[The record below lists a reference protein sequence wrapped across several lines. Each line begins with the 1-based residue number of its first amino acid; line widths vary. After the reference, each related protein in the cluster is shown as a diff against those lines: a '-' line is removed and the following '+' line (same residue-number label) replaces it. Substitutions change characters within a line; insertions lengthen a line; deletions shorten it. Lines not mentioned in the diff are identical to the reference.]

1 MLIALFFISGLL
13 ILLFFGLHVASAI
26 VLLAVGADLIVGN
39 GILIDSLGSI
49 AWDRMNEFSLVAIP
63 LFVLLGEILLR
74 GGVADKL
81 YSSLAV
87 WMERWPGGL
96 LHTNTVASTL
106 FAATSGSSVATAAT
120 IGTVAIPTLE
130 ERGYNKRMTFGSL
143 AAGGTLGV
151 LIPPSILMIVYGTLA
166 DISVGE
172 LFVAAV
178 IPGLILAGFM
188 SLAIVV
194 VSFFVASPKAA
205 ETRVPLREKI
215 RALREI
221 IPTFVVF
228 FVIMGSIYGGI
239 ATPTEAAALG
249 IICALVLVAMNG
261 RLSVAMLHEAF
272 QGAFR
277 TTSMIILIIVSAF
290 CLNFVISILGLPQSA
305 SRAISEAGL
314 SPYVLIWLLVLFYLL
329 LGCFLEAVAMM
340 VTTIGIVV
348 PIVVAA
354 GFDPLWFGIF
364 LTTMMELSL
373 ITPPVGL
380 NLYVI
385 QNLRPRGSDIND
397 VFIGAAPFMGA
408 FLAFIALIIYFP
420 EIVLWLPGLMEN

>member
-1 MLIALFFISGLL
+1 MLIALFFVSGLL
-13 ILLFFGLHVASAI
+13 VLLFFGLHVASAI
-26 VLLAVGADLIVGN
+26 VLLAVGADLIVG
-39 GILIDSLGSI
+39 GGVLIDSLGFI
-49 AWDRMNEFSLVAIP
+49 AWDRMNEFALVAIP

-130 ERGYNKRMTFGSL
+130 ERGYNERMTFGSL

-178 IPGLILAGFM
+178 VPGLILATFM

-194 VSFFVASPKAA
+194 VSIFVAPPKAA
-205 ETRVPLREKI
+205 ATRLPLREKI

-221 IPTFVVF
+221 VPTFVVF
-228 FVIMGSIYGGI
+228 FVIMGSIYGGL

-249 IICALVLVAMNG
+249 IVCALILVAMNG
-261 RLSVAMLHEAF
+261 KLSVAMLHAAF
-272 QGAFR
+272 KGAFR
-277 TTSMIILIIVSAF
+277 TTSMILLIIVSAF
-290 CLNFVISILGLPQSA
+290 CLNFVISILGLPQNA
-305 SRAISEAGL
+305 SRAISDAGL
-314 SPYVLIWLLVLFYLL
+314 SPYALIWLLVLFYLL

-397 VFIGAAPFMGA
+397 VFIGVAPFMGA

-420 EIVLWLPGLMEN
+420 GIVLWLPGLMGN

>member
-166 DISVGE
+166 DISVSE

-194 VSFFVASPKAA
+194 VSFFVPSPKAA
-205 ETRVPLREKI
+205 ETRVPLREKF

-397 VFIGAAPFMGA
+397 VFIGAVPFMGA
-408 FLAFIALIIYFP
+408 FFAFIALIIYFP

>member
-166 DISVGE
+166 DISVSE

-194 VSFFVASPKAA
+194 VSFFVPSPKAA
-205 ETRVPLREKI
+205 ETRVPLREKF

-228 FVIMGSIYGGI
+228 VVIMGSIYGGI

-305 SRAISEAGL
+305 SQAISEAGL

-397 VFIGAAPFMGA
+397 VFIGAVPFMGA
-408 FLAFIALIIYFP
+408 FFAFIALIIYFP

>member
-261 RLSVAMLHEAF
+261 RLAVAMLHEAF